1 VRTAEPRIP
10 IETALNLRKAD
21 LYQRTIDSNLG
32 PVVLSGMNLRRARCL
47 QNWPPSKSYPAIIER
62 TLHLDEEI
70 RSEPNFKEIVGES
83 AALKQVL
90 KQARTV
96 APTDATVLILGETG
110 TGKELIARAIHRIS
124 SRRQTSF
131 IKLNCAAIPA
141 ELLESELFGYEK
153 GAFTGSVDRKIG
165 RLELA
170 DKGTLF
176 LDELGEFPMEAQPK
190 LLRVLQDQEFER
202 LGSTRTIRVNMRL
215 IAATNRDLAKR
226 VAEKQFRSDL
236 YYRLNV
242 FPIRMPALRERKEDV
257 PLLVRHLAEKF
268 ARRLNKQIDIIP
280 AETMNTLVSWTWP
293 GNVREL
299 ENLMERSVI
308 RSQGPI
314 LNVPLTELGSP
325 PRTPGVNQ

>member
-1 VRTAEPRIP
+1 MSSRVATMKI
-10 IETALNLRKAD
+10 
-21 LYQRTIDSNLG
+21 
-32 PVVLSGMNLRRARCL
+32 VLPQS
-47 QNWPPSKSYPAIIER
+47 SKG

-70 RSEPNFKEIVGES
+70 RSEPNFEEIVGES
-83 AALKQVL
+83 AALNQVL

-96 APTDATVLILGETG
+96 APTNATVLILGETG
-110 TGKELIARAIHRIS
+110 TGKELMARAIHRMS
-124 SRRQTSF
+124 SRRRTSF

-176 LDELGEFPMEAQPK
+176 LDELGEFPLEVQPK

-202 LGSTRTIRVNMRL
+202 LGGTRTIRVNMRL
-215 IAATNRDLAKR
+215 IAATNRELAKR

-242 FPIRMPALRERKEDV
+242 FPIRMPALRERKEDI

-280 AETMNTLVSWTWP
+280 AEAMNALVSWTWP

-299 ENLMERSVI
+299 ENVIERSVI

-325 PRTPGVNQ
+325 PNS

>member
-1 VRTAEPRIP
+1 MSSGGRNVSKTGHHEIVSRNHRKEP
-10 IETALNLRKAD
+10 
-21 LYQRTIDSNLG
+21 
-32 PVVLSGMNLRRARCL
+32 
-47 QNWPPSKSYPAIIER
+47 
-62 TLHLDEEI
+62 LHLDEEI
-70 RSEPNFKEIVGES
+70 RSELNFEEIVGES
-83 AALKQVL
+83 DALKQVL
-90 KQARTV
+90 KQAGTV
-96 APTDATVLILGETG
+96 APTNASVLILGETG
-110 TGKELIARAIHRIS
+110 TGKELMARAIHRMS
-124 SRRQTSF
+124 SRRRASF

-141 ELLESELFGYEK
+141 DLLESELFGYEK
-153 GAFTGSVDRKIG
+153 GAFTGSVDRKVG

-176 LDELGEFPMEAQPK
+176 LDELGEFPMEVQPK

-257 PLLVRHLAEKF
+257 PLLVRHLAQKF
-268 ARRLNKQIDIIP
+268 ARRLNKQIEIIP
-280 AETMNTLVSWTWP
+280 AETMNALVSWTWP

-299 ENLMERSVI
+299 ENVMERSVI
-308 RSQGPI
+308 RSRGPI
-314 LNVPLTELGSP
+314 LDVPLTELRSP
-325 PRTPGVNQ
+325 PNS

>member
-1 VRTAEPRIP
+1 MLLSRT
-10 IETALNLRKAD
+10 
-21 LYQRTIDSNLG
+21 S
-32 PVVLSGMNLRRARCL
+32 SGGRNV
-47 QNWPPSKSYPAIIER
+47 SKTGHHEIVSPQSSKG

-70 RSEPNFKEIVGES
+70 RSEPNFEEIVGES
-83 AALKQVL
+83 DALKQVL

-96 APTDATVLILGETG
+96 APTDASVLILGETG
-110 TGKELIARAIHRIS
+110 TGKELMARAIHRMS
-124 SRRQTSF
+124 SRRRASF

-141 ELLESELFGYEK
+141 DLLESELFGYEK
-153 GAFTGSVDRKIG
+153 GAFTGSVDRKVG

-176 LDELGEFPMEAQPK
+176 LDELGEFPMEVQPK

-257 PLLVRHLAEKF
+257 PLLVHHLAQKF

-280 AETMNTLVSWTWP
+280 AETMNALVRWTWP

-299 ENLMERSVI
+299 ENVMERSVI

-314 LNVPLTELGSP
+314 LDVPLTELRSP
-325 PRTPGVNQ
+325 PNS